1 MVEAGE
7 LLRPQRCSRVWLG
20 ANDILEEGTWRDS
33 ESGEVLDIARYWGPG
48 QPNGVR
54 IQNCAGIWELDGA
67 GINRYDD
74 GGCEKERQC
83 SMCNFPL
90 PPRATLRGLCK
101 NKLVDVFYTVRW
113 DSVTNLPF
121 YQGFFFSIIKYNED
135 SRIWGLE
142 PKPGSFT
149 RTSASPTPY
158 TTSPPS

>member
-7 LLRPQRCSRVWLG
+7 LLRPPRCSRVWLG

-33 ESGEVLDIARYWGPG
+33 ESGEVLDIARYWSPG

-101 NKLVDVFYTVRW
+101 NKWVDVFYTVRW

-121 YQGFFFSIIKYNED
+121 YKGFLHSIIKYNED
-135 SRIWGLE
+135 NE
-142 PKPGSFT
+142 
-149 RTSASPTPY
+149 A
-158 TTSPPS
+158 